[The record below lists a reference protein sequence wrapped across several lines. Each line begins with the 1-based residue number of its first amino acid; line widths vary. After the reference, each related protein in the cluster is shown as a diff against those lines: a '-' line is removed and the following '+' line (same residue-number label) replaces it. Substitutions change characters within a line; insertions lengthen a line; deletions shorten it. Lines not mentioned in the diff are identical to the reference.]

1 MQSIKQR
8 TPAVWIKMR
17 FFFFL
22 LVIAW
27 LPPIYRHATRR
38 VRRDCP
44 FSSIS
49 FLHLFCIHCDC
60 CNSFFFLPFLYRL
73 FIYFLLTFE
82 HVAAAAEG
90 WKKRGNPIET
100 CLVSF
105 SFSLFNYFYCRWNQT
120 DEWTLSEKRREGNEP
135 NRSSAQLSSHGGVN
149 LSTLCVQQ
157 QSPRQQQ
164 QQQQQLII

>member
-8 TPAVWIKMR
+8 TPAVRIKVR

-22 LVIAW
+22 LVIAS
-27 LPPIYRHATRR
+27 LPPINRHATRR

-49 FLHLFCIHCDC
+49 FLHLFCKHCDC
-60 CNSFFFLPFLYRL
+60 CNSFFFFPFLYRL
-73 FIYFLLTFE
+73 FIYLFSPYLWTCRSSSRR
-82 HVAAAAEG
+82 V
-90 WKKRGNPIET
+90 KKRGNPIET

-120 DEWTLSEKRREGNEP
+120 DEWTLSEKRKEGNEP
-135 NRSSAQLSSHGGVN
+135 NRSSAQL
-149 LSTLCVQQ
+149 TW
-157 QSPRQQQ
+157 RR
-164 QQQQQLII
+164 QLINSLCTAAEPTAAAT